1 MYFSFLKI
9 MTYNI
14 SSTTIF
20 QVLSNDYFWKKKLCM
35 YVGSGRYML

>member
-1 MYFSFLKI
+1 MIMYFSFLKI

-20 QVLSNDYFWKKKLCM
+20 QVLSNDYFWKKNYVCM
-35 YVGSGRYML
+35 YLGR